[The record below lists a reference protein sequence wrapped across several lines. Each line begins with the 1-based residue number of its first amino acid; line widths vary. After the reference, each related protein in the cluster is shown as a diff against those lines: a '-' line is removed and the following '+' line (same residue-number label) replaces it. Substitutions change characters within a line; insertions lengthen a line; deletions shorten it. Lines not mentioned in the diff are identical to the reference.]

1 MGKKGI
7 KKLVSD
13 QTLRKLA
20 ENFIR
25 ESRKARRSGPL
36 GKDEAFARE
45 YRTSGQYTYIYGA
58 ELSDAEDEFII
69 AVTRKLGAKSGNE
82 KQIQL
87 TSWSLIDALLARAID
102 IGNEEISQF
111 LTSIEADSTKEHI
124 SVFPCQ
130 SVCLNGYHK
139 KLNLGPVSIISGAE
153 LVEEYR
159 TKLHAKVGDSF
170 GSQAGGWT
178 VLEENWLVHHKI
190 PRENAVEEGRWL
202 IDIALTL
209 IRFAKCV
216 AEKGRV
222 FGEYPGLNAIEADP
236 VIRRTSFRYA
246 FHITEINGG
255 SSIGSGMRA
264 WQRYTISN
272 EAGNHIN
279 SRLFQSLCKSIYEAD
294 TNYVGSNM
302 AKVLAWLSRARR
314 AEDKA
319 ARMVFLS
326 MAMEALVSSTDTKGP
341 VLETIKRRISVILE
355 DEPSGRKAVAE
366 KIGQLYNLRSQL
378 VHQGERRA
386 ITVDITTL
394 HMIVQNAAFR
404 ILRDVDMQKPFKE
417 LLEEWDAASYGAKWP
432 LTETNRVGIT

>member
-7 KKLVSD
+7 KNLVSD
-13 QTLRKLA
+13 QSLRKLA

-36 GKDEAFARE
+36 GNDDVFASE

-87 TSWSLIDALLARAID
+87 TSWSLIDALLDREID

-111 LTSIEADSTKEHI
+111 LTTIEADSTKEHI
-124 SVFPCQ
+124 SVFPCL

-139 KLNLGPVSIISGAE
+139 RLNLGPVSILTGAE
-153 LVEEYR
+153 LVDEYR
-159 TKLHAKVGDSF
+159 AKLHVKVGDSF
-170 GSQAGGWT
+170 GSQAGEWT
-178 VLEENWLVHHKI
+178 VLEDNWLVHHKI
-190 PRENAVEEGRWL
+190 PRENAEEEGRWL

-216 AEKGRV
+216 AEKDRG

-246 FHITEINGG
+246 FHITEMNGG
-255 SSIGSGMRA
+255 SSIGSNMRA
-264 WQRYTISN
+264 WQRYTIGK

-279 SRLFQSLCKSIYEAD
+279 SRLFQSLCKGIYEAES
-294 TNYVGSNM
+294 NHVGSNM

-314 AEDKA
+314 SEDKA

-326 MAMEALVSSTDTKGP
+326 MAMEALVSSTDTKVP

-355 DEPSGRKAVAE
+355 DDPSGRKAVAE
-366 KIGQLYNLRSQL
+366 SVAKLYNLRSQL

-404 ILRDVDMQKPFKE
+404 VLRDVDMQMPFKE
-417 LLEEWDAASYGAKWP
+417 LTEQWDAASYGAKWP